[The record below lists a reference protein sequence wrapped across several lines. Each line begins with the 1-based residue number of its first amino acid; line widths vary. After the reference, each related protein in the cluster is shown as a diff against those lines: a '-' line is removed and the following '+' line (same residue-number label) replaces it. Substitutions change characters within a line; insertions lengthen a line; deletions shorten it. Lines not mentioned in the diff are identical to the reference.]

1 MANPQQTYSNAIL
14 RACEA
19 HLVRVNT
26 ARIARD
32 AAIAK
37 AREFSRYDASTYT
50 ERVSTYAAA
59 NREYD
64 TAIRNSDAR
73 RLKDEA
79 NALTAFQTRCEVS

>member
-19 HLVRVNT
+19 HLVRVNA

-32 AAIAK
+32 AVIAK
-37 AREFSRYDASTYT
+37 AKEFSRYDPSTYT

-59 NREYD
+59 NRKYD
-64 TAIRNSDAR
+64 NAIRNSDAQ
-73 RLKDEA
+73 RLKEEA
-79 NALTAFQTRCEVS
+79 NALAALQTRREVS